1 VLHTLFTTFEGFMMY
16 AIEFDTTSKDGVIYI
31 PQEYKDELGN
41 RENIRL
47 IVMYDAVPTNNINK
61 SSDELQHLEKLFSNS
76 NNEVTVTKE
85 LSINTDGM
93 SSDIS

>member
-1 VLHTLFTTFEGFMMY
+1 MY

-47 IVMYDAVPTNNINK
+47 VVMYDMAPTNNINK
-61 SSDELQHLEKLFSNS
+61 NSDELKYLEKLFFNS
-76 NNEVTVTKE
+76 NNEVSVTKE
-85 LSINTDGM
+85 LAINTEGM
-93 SSDIS
+93 VDDIS